1 MNISKKSILKI
12 LAFFCIY
19 LIWGSTYLLNKVA
32 VTELPPF
39 YTASIRFAIAGL
51 LIFIIAKALGKPL
64 KISIRQYKNCVISG
78 FLFLVYGNGAFI
90 WALKY
95 VDSGFAALIAAIQ
108 PLFVVILMRI
118 IDKKSMRLKSL
129 IGITLGIIGMCILVS
144 QKELITNSKTILGIF
159 MMLTAVLGWSYG
171 SIFVSKAHLPT
182 NFFVSTAYQ
191 MVTAGVILAVLSF
204 CVGEPWVSP
213 LTWSIRAQW
222 AVGLLIVLGGIVA
235 FTAFNYLLKEVAT
248 EKVATSAYVNPVI
261 AIFLGWLILGE
272 KIALQ
277 TIIASLILLTG
288 VYFINT
294 RKS

>member
-235 FTAFNYLLKEVAT
+235 FTAFNYLLKEVST

-277 TIIASLILLTG
+277 TIIATLILLTG

>member
-39 YTASIRFAIAGL
+39 YTASIRFAIAGI
-51 LIFIIAKALGKPL
+51 LIFIIAKALGKSL
-64 KISIRQYKNCVISG
+64 KISKQQYKNCVISG

-213 LTWSIRAQW
+213 LTWSIHAKW
-222 AVGLLIVLGGIVA
+222 AVVLLIVLGGIVA
-235 FTAFNYLLKEVAT
+235 FTAFNYLLKEVST

-261 AIFLGWLILGE
+261 AIFLGWIILGE

-277 TIIASLILLTG
+277 TIIATLILLTG

>member
-51 LIFIIAKALGKPL
+51 LIFIIAKALDKPL

-235 FTAFNYLLKEVAT
+235 FTAFNYLLKEVST

-277 TIIASLILLTG
+277 TIIATLILLTI
-288 VYFINT
+288 YAI
-294 RKS
+294 